1 MPLQPTRRGILAAA
15 TAAIL
20 APDLTKAAP
29 ATASFEPFGYCLNT
43 ATIQGQNLP
52 LMEEIELAAKAGYGA
67 IEPWV
72 RELEKHQQS
81 GKALSD
87 IKKSLSDHGLKMPS
101 AIGFA
106 EWIVDDESRRAA
118 GLKRMAAD
126 MALVA
131 EAGGTRIAAPPAG
144 LQPAPAT
151 VPDLPTVAERFAVV
165 LELGKQAGVTP
176 QLELWGFARVLSR
189 LGEVAYVGTE
199 CSSPDAK
206 LLLDVFHLY
215 KGGSNIDGIAL
226 LNGSALGV
234 LHVNDYPTKPRDQ
247 IKDSMRVYPGDGVA
261 PLAELFRSLK
271 KIGYDGYLS
280 VELFN
285 RDYWRQSPQKVAQ
298 IALDKTR
305 ATVQKAFS

>member
-1 MPLQPTRRGILAAA
+1 
-15 TAAIL
+15 
-20 APDLTKAAP
+20 
-29 ATASFEPFGYCLNT
+29 
-43 ATIQGQNLP
+43 
-52 LMEEIELAAKAGYGA
+52 
-67 IEPWV
+67 V

-261 PLAELFRSLK
+261 PLAELFRILK

>member
-29 ATASFEPFGYCLNT
+29 ATARFEPFGYCLNT

-131 EAGGTRIAAPPAG
+131 EAGGTRIVANVFAPPAS
-144 LQPAPAT
+144 APT
-151 VPDLPTVAERFAVV
+151 QVR
-165 LELGKQAGVTP
+165 
-176 QLELWGFARVLSR
+176 
-189 LGEVAYVGTE
+189 
-199 CSSPDAK
+199 
-206 LLLDVFHLY
+206 
-215 KGGSNIDGIAL
+215 GSED
-226 LNGSALGV
+226 
-234 LHVNDYPTKPRDQ
+234 
-247 IKDSMRVYPGDGVA
+247 
-261 PLAELFRSLK
+261 
-271 KIGYDGYLS
+271 
-280 VELFN
+280 
-285 RDYWRQSPQKVAQ
+285 
-298 IALDKTR
+298 
-305 ATVQKAFS
+305 

>member
-1 MPLQPTRRGILAAA
+1 MPLHPSRRQILAAS
-15 TAAIL
+15 AAVL
-20 APDLTKAAP
+20 AVPNLSAAP
-29 ATASFEPFGYCLNT
+29 ATTSSEPFGYCLNT

-52 LMEEIELAAKAGYGA
+52 LMEEIELAAKVGYGA

-72 RELEKHQQS
+72 REIEKHQQS

-87 IKKSLSDHGLKMPS
+87 IKKSLRDHGLKMPS

-118 GLKRMAAD
+118 GMKRMAAD
-126 MALVA
+126 MAMVA

-151 VPDLPTVAERFAVV
+151 VPDLPAVTERFAAV
-165 LELGKQAGVTP
+165 LELGKQSGVMP

-199 CSSPDAK
+199 CGNQDAK

-215 KGGSNIDGIAL
+215 KGGSNINGIAL
-226 LNGSALGV
+226 LSGSALGV

-261 PLAELFRSLK
+261 PLAELFGILK

-280 VELFN
+280 VELFKV
-285 RDYWRQSPQKVAQ
+285 RRKSRKSLWKKRAPPCKKRSPES
-298 IALDKTR
+298 IG
-305 ATVQKAFS
+305 

>member
-1 MPLQPTRRGILAAA
+1 MSLQPSRRQILAAS
-15 TAAIL
+15 AAVL
-20 APDLTKAAP
+20 AAPTLSAAP
-29 ATASFEPFGYCLNT
+29 AATTNEPFGYCLNT

-72 RELEKHQQS
+72 REIEKHQQS
-81 GKALSD
+81 GKALSE
-87 IKKSLSDHGLKMPS
+87 IKKSLEDHGLKMPS

-118 GLKRMAAD
+118 GMKRMAAD

-151 VPDLPTVAERFAVV
+151 VPDLPTVAERFAAV
-165 LELGKQAGVTP
+165 LELGKQAGIMP
-176 QLELWGFARVLSR
+176 QLELWGFARTLSR

-199 CSSPDAK
+199 CGSPDAK

-215 KGGSNIDGIAL
+215 KGNSNINGIAL
-226 LNGSALGV
+226 LRGSALGV
-234 LHVNDYPTKPRDQ
+234 LHVNDYPTRPRDQ

-261 PLAELFRSLK
+261 PLAELYRILK
-271 KIGYDGYLS
+271 EISYDGYLS

-298 IALDKTR
+298 IALEKTR